1 LLWLEGRTVA
11 SADHV
16 IATNDSYRAVNIERH
31 HADPDRVTVV
41 RTGPDA
47 ARLKAR
53 EADSS
58 LRRGRPYLV
67 AYIGVM
73 GPQDGVDIVLSMAHY
88 VVTKL
93 GRTDISFTLI
103 GSGDCFEDLLAMRE
117 SLGLKEYVEF
127 TGRISDESV
136 AAILSTADV
145 GICPDPKNPLNDVS
159 TMNKTMEYM
168 AFGLPVLAF
177 DLRETRVSAADAGV
191 YATPNEIDELAT
203 LLVELMD
210 DPDRRQAMGAVGR
223 ARVEQELA
231 WHYQAARYL
240 SVYESL
246 IAARVND
253 RARAGVAG
261 A

>member
-1 LLWLEGRTVA
+1 
-11 SADHV
+11 
-16 IATNDSYRAVNIERH
+16 
-31 HADPDRVTVV
+31 
-41 RTGPDA
+41 
-47 ARLKAR
+47 
-53 EADSS
+53 
-58 LRRGRPYLV
+58 
-67 AYIGVM
+67 
-73 GPQDGVDIVLSMAHY
+73 MAHH
-88 VVTKL
+88 VVTRL

-117 SLGLKEYVEF
+117 SLGLQEYVEF
-127 TGRISDESV
+127 TGRIPDDSV

-177 DLRETRVSAADAGV
+177 DLRETRVSAGDAGV
-191 YATPNEIDELAT
+191 YATPNEVDELAT

-210 DPDRRQAMGAVGR
+210 DPVRRQAMGAVGR

-231 WHYQAARYL
+231 WHHQAARYL

-246 IAARVND
+246 FARVND
-253 RARAGVAG
+253 QAPAAVTG